1 MVIFPAEESQ
11 FKKAKMSASGKGIQD
26 WKITEK
32 LKKLLKLTR
41 EFGEGT
47 LLISAQSEPVCII
60 MFCSILSFEESTNYN
75 G

>member
-1 MVIFPAEESQ
+1 MAGGQEQNNLVIFPAEESQ

-47 LLISAQSEPVCII
+47 LLISAQ
-60 MFCSILSFEESTNYN
+60 
-75 G
+75 